1 MVTIAS
7 IPTVNPDRYHWQ
19 MSVYSMKCVHI
30 FLLVKVRPCCAIE
43 CSHSHAFIVG
53 ESPRLCCDRK
63 QLAEMQK
70 FKYIVDNLIGRCPSC
85 YYNFL
90 RIFCEMT
97 CSPDQDQFLWPLSLT
112 HIVPPSSDVQTTDE
126 DQEDGVR
133 EDWALPDYVDPEDE
147 ADETV
152 KSRITLKPV
161 ATVEVVTKVRYFV
174 SEAQAND
181 FMASC
186 W

>member
-1 MVTIAS
+1 
-7 IPTVNPDRYHWQ
+7 
-19 MSVYSMKCVHI
+19 
-30 FLLVKVRPCCAIE
+30 
-43 CSHSHAFIVG
+43 
-53 ESPRLCCDRK
+53 
-63 QLAEMQK
+63 MQK

-112 HIVPPSSDVQTTDE
+112 NIVPPSSDVQTSDD
-126 DQEDGVR
+126 DQDDGVR
-133 EDWALPDYVDPEDE
+133 QEWALTDYVDPDDEVDE
-147 ADETV
+147 AV
-152 KSRITLKPV
+152 KSRTTAKPV
-161 ATVEVVTKVRYFV
+161 DTVEVVTKVRYYV